1 MNKIILALLFIMITG
16 DVSSKKAVENA
27 YGFEFKSIDESL
39 LKLSKYKNKVL
50 LIVNTASRCGFTP
63 QYTALQNLWDKY
75 KDRGLVVIG
84 IPSGDFGNQE
94 FKSNNEIKQFCTI
107 NFNINFP
114 MTALS
119 HVKGPKAH
127 PFYKWAITQVGF
139 TGKPQWNF
147 HKFLVGPS
155 GHIVDWF
162 SSVTTPNSQK
172 IKAKIE
178 NQLSLI
184 KPF

>member
-84 IPSGDFGNQE
+84 IPSE
-94 FKSNNEIKQFCTI
+94 VI
-107 NFNINFP
+107 
-114 MTALS
+114 
-119 HVKGPKAH
+119 
-127 PFYKWAITQVGF
+127 
-139 TGKPQWNF
+139 
-147 HKFLVGPS
+147 
-155 GHIVDWF
+155 
-162 SSVTTPNSQK
+162 
-172 IKAKIE
+172 
-178 NQLSLI
+178 
-184 KPF
+184 